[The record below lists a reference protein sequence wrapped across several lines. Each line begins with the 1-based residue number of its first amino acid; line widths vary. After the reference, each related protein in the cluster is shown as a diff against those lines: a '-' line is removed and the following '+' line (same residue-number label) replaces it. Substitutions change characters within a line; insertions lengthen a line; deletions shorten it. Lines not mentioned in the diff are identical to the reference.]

1 MATSESD
8 GKAVGD
14 PARPADPAPGGP
26 ATPSD
31 GRSSH
36 APDRREAPARGGG
49 RTRRG
54 PEITFV
60 VTDPS
65 RLRITRK
72 APGAGAVASRTP
84 IRPSRT
90 ALGRAPR
97 QPSAEDGL
105 VFLTVATDRL
115 HSCRLRRRKAY
126 PETAVASFADALA
139 IKGWHQPILVR
150 PHPAKPGHYEVVVG
164 DLPVQAAR
172 RAGFAHM
179 PVAVCALS
187 DLRALECALLE
198 DLRRPDLTPLEVA
211 AALRQLID
219 ACDHSHAELARLL
232 GRTERQVAE
241 LLRLLERSAA
251 SADAPAGKA
260 RAPAPTSLGA
270 AMAALERRLAARLG
284 LPVGIASHDQRG
296 SVTIAF
302 ETVEQLERIV
312 RRLLAPAAA
321 SASAS
326 QGGAH
331 AGAAP
336 ASAEL
341 AA

>member
-36 APDRREAPARGGG
+36 APDRREAPARRDG
-49 RTRRG
+49 RARRG
-54 PEITFV
+54 PDITFV
-60 VTDPS
+60 VTDPA

-72 APGAGAVASRTP
+72 APGAGAAASRTP

-126 PETAVASFADALA
+126 PETAVASFADALE
-139 IKGWHQPILVR
+139 IKGWHQPFLVR

-172 RAGFAHM
+172 RAEFAHM

-284 LPVGIASHDQRG
+284 LSVGIASHDQRG
-296 SVTIAF
+296 GVTIAF
-302 ETVEQLERIV
+302 ESVEQLERIV
-312 RRLLAPAAA
+312 RRLLAPAA
-321 SASAS
+321 ASAS

>member
-1 MATSESD
+1 MATSERD

-36 APDRREAPARGGG
+36 APDTREAPARGGG

-72 APGAGAVASRTP
+72 APGAGAAASRTP
-84 IRPSRT
+84 LGRT
-90 ALGRAPR
+90 ALGRGPR

-126 PETAVASFADALA
+126 PETAVASFADALE

-232 GRTERQVAE
+232 GRSERQVAE

-296 SVTIAF
+296 GVTIAF
-302 ETVEQLERIV
+302 ESVEQLERIV
-312 RRLLAPAAA
+312 RRLLAPAA
-321 SASAS
+321 SSAS